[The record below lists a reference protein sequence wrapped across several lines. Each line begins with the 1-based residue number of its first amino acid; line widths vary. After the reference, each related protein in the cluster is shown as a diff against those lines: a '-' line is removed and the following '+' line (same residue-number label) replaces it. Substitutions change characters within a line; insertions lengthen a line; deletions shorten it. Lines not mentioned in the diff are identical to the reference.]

1 MYRKAMSTHM
11 DTGAALAEDDARQVT
26 GLGQRKRKERFIRTE
41 IRDMGRFGN
50 RGSAFMVSRSQLA
63 AARLNHHQKN

>member
-41 IRDMGRFGN
+41 IRDMGRFGTVEAHLW
-50 RGSAFMVSRSQLA
+50 SPA
-63 AARLNHHQKN
+63 ANWQRLH